1 MAKKKKQRKVDF
13 TKEEIMDMSQR
24 GSVQDLDYRLKKMK
38 SYYGLDTSGFK
49 TDSEGSGTE
58 SFFPAECGELL
69 SLLCRNFDFNPAG
82 RTKSA
87 AKNVTAT
94 QVGDYYGRLCKEIDN
109 LPLPFKSMVY
119 GLPCHFASNGIGIW
133 AERIVPIL
141 TKFIASYVE
150 ETQEDMGLLLKRLAI
165 DIDRADYTLFVNQ
178 YYMRMAKEANKKG
191 YMDNPDYREMLQL
204 FDMEELKEDRV
215 NIGVDREIA
224 SLISELLG
232 DVKEKSKKMGFEEDG
247 ECSRE
252 EYYDTL
258 TKSYFDY
265 RFKMNE
271 ETLRRYSAGARGWKT
286 YEERISAG
294 ECISI
299 FKKSTS
305 EEIVDLEQDIAYL
318 EQHLKTKKELL
329 EKLKKMSDEQK
340 KARDDNAKEIIRLV
354 NQAYL
359 DKCDKVT
366 RGEYAKV
373 EDSVDSFVGRVL
385 WEFLNAK

>member
-141 TKFIASYVE
+141 TKFITSYVE

-178 YYMRMAKEANKKG
+178 YSLVISSVIPYMTLKASRSAA
-191 YMDNPDYREMLQL
+191 LQ
-204 FDMEELKEDRV
+204 
-215 NIGVDREIA
+215 
-224 SLISELLG
+224 
-232 DVKEKSKKMGFEEDG
+232 
-247 ECSRE
+247 
-252 EYYDTL
+252 
-258 TKSYFDY
+258 
-265 RFKMNE
+265 
-271 ETLRRYSAGARGWKT
+271 
-286 YEERISAG
+286 
-294 ECISI
+294 ISI
-299 FKKSTS
+299 TS
-305 EEIVDLEQDIAYL
+305 SNFPVWRS
-318 EQHLKTKKELL
+318 LKPATCSPLQIL
-329 EKLKKMSDEQK
+329 ALITGFCVS
-340 KARDDNAKEIIRLV
+340 L
-354 NQAYL
+354 
-359 DKCDKVT
+359 
-366 RGEYAKV
+366 
-373 EDSVDSFVGRVL
+373 S
-385 WEFLNAK
+385 

>member
-1 MAKKKKQRKVDF
+1 
-13 TKEEIMDMSQR
+13 
-24 GSVQDLDYRLKKMK
+24 
-38 SYYGLDTSGFK
+38 
-49 TDSEGSGTE
+49 
-58 SFFPAECGELL
+58 
-69 SLLCRNFDFNPAG
+69 
-82 RTKSA
+82 
-87 AKNVTAT
+87 
-94 QVGDYYGRLCKEIDN
+94 
-109 LPLPFKSMVY
+109 
-119 GLPCHFASNGIGIW
+119 
-133 AERIVPIL
+133 
-141 TKFIASYVE
+141 
-150 ETQEDMGLLLKRLAI
+150 
-165 DIDRADYTLFVNQ
+165 
-178 YYMRMAKEANKKG
+178 
-191 YMDNPDYREMLQL
+191 
-204 FDMEELKEDRV
+204 
-215 NIGVDREIA
+215 
-224 SLISELLG
+224 
-232 DVKEKSKKMGFEEDG
+232 MGFEEDG

-258 TKSYFDY
+258 TESYFDY

-359 DKCDKVT
+359 DKVT

-373 EDSVDSFVGRVL
+373 EESVDSFVGRVL